1 MPGFVWKYLAMCEKF
16 VCLCTVFICVEDGY
30 ILRVNEWENLRS
42 APKNCMAASIV
53 CRPGA
58 YL

>member
-1 MPGFVWKYLAMCEKF
+1 VQGFVWKYLAMCERF
-16 VCLCTVFICVEDGY
+16 GGLCTIFICVEDGY
-30 ILRVNEWENLRS
+30 LIRVNEWENQAS
-42 APKNCMAASIV
+42 ASRNSMAASIV